1 MARSALL
8 VNIID
13 DDEKW
18 ALQQNRWNC
27 AVVRSVQRAIPEALY
42 VTADKDAVCFSIPED
57 GEDGIRYTFDPPP
70 LELLK
75 AFDLK
80 REIPEEF
87 RSFTIVA
94 RDAKPMKHVKRD
106 RHANAAKKR
115 IGRTND
121 RQRATTRSKNPVTH
135 TTNRFLD
142 AEAAE

>member
-8 VNIID
+8 VNITD
-13 DDEKW
+13 DDKNW
-18 ALQQNRWNC
+18 AQQQNRWAC
-27 AVVRSVQRAIPEALY
+27 AVVRSIQRAIPEALY
-42 VTADKDAVCFSIPED
+42 VTADKEAVCFSVPED

-70 LELLK
+70 AELLK

-106 RHANAAKKR
+106 RRANAAR
-115 IGRTND
+115 NRAARTSD
-121 RQRATTRSKNPVTH
+121 RQRATRTSRNPVTH

-142 AEAAE
+142 AEATE